1 MIEGKSCLWPDCYPE
16 DTGCQ
21 CGEKDYSKCEH
32 YKKQENNSEISEEN
46 VPNQKRFPWTGSVMG
61 LHDLNYITS
70 NSNVIIIGVVGV
82 AKTGKTTFLALL
94 YCLLRHGYKIGA
106 FSFAGSY
113 TLTGWEDISF
123 NLKWKTE
130 DPKIQFPPHT
140 TSNAGRIPGL
150 LHLALKNDDGIIH
163 NVIFTDAPGEW
174 FKDWSINKK
183 NSKAEGANWIYSK
196 ADAFLMFA
204 DRDKLSGVE
213 RGSTRN
219 TITQLLVR
227 LKENIRN
234 RPLGLVWSKS
244 DIEIASSIKN
254 SISTYFTSNF
264 NNNEEFEVSARN
276 DNMEWHKNVLNSI
289 DHILSSIISS
299 ENSMPELSVITPN
312 DLFLAR
318 RK

>member
-1 MIEGKSCLWPDCYPE
+1 MIEKKSCSWPDCFPE

-21 CGEKDYSKCEH
+21 CGEKDYTKCEH
-32 YKKQENNSEISEEN
+32 YYKKEDDSEISGKET
-46 VPNQKRFPWTGSVMG
+46 PNQKRLPWTGSAMG
-61 LHDLNYITS
+61 LYDLNYITS
-70 NSNVIIIGVVGV
+70 SSNIIMIGVVGV

-94 YCLLRHGYKIGA
+94 YCLLRHGYRIGA
-106 FSFAGSY
+106 FSFVGSY

-150 LHLALKNDDGIIH
+150 LHLALKNDNGIIYD
-163 NVIFTDAPGEW
+163 VIFTDAPGEW

-183 NSKAEGANWIYSK
+183 DPKAEGANWIYSK
-196 ADAFLMFA
+196 ADAFLIFA
-204 DRDKLSGVE
+204 DRDKLSGTE

-219 TITQLLVR
+219 IITQLLVR
-227 LKENIRN
+227 LKENIKN
-234 RPLGLVWSKS
+234 RPLCLIWSKS
-244 DIEIASSIKN
+244 DLEIESSIKN
-254 SISTYFTSNF
+254 IISTYLTSNF
-264 NNNEEFEVSARN
+264 NNNSEFDVSARN
-276 DNMEWHKNVLNSI
+276 DNTEWHKNVLNSI
-289 DHILSSIISS
+289 EHILNSIISS
-299 ENSMPELSVITPN
+299 KNSKIELPVITPN